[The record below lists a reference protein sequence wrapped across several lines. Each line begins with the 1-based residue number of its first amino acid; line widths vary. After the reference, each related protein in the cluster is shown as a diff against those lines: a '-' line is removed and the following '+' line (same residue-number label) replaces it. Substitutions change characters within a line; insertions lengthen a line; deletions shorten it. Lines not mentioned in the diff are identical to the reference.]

1 MRHTVLILLIAA
13 SAAAASAQTAAK
25 PAAPSAAKPATT
37 ATATAK
43 PTATKSTAAST
54 KLPAGVPAVQGPVQT
69 AFSLKYQEIKIGTGA
84 VAEPN
89 KLYKVHYTGWL
100 ASDGR
105 KFDSSYDHRTPV
117 VDADKKP
124 VLDADGKQKLSDP
137 QPLVFPQGYG
147 RLIPGWDQGFNGMKI
162 GGKRRL
168 FIPWQLAYGAKG
180 RQTND
185 PKNPGIPAMA
195 DLIFDVELIEV
206 TDLTM
211 PANHPA
217 TTGTAKPAGT
227 TVTPATP
234 ATAATPASPSA
245 PATPTTPATPAAP
258 ATPATP
264 AQPQSK

>member
-25 PAAPSAAKPATT
+25 PMTTATTTAKSTTSAAKSNAV
-37 ATATAK
+37 
-43 PTATKSTAAST
+43 AASN
-54 KLPAGVPAVQGPVQT
+54 KLPAGVPAVQGPVLT
-69 AFSLKYQEIKIGTGA
+69 AFSLKYQEIKIGTGTE
-84 VAEPN
+84 AEPN

-137 QPLVFPQGYG
+137 QPLTFPQGFG
-147 RLIPGWDQGFNGMKI
+147 RLIPGWDQGFNGMRI

-180 RQTND
+180 RTTND
-185 PKNPGIPAMA
+185 PKNPGIPAKA
-195 DLIFDVELIEV
+195 DLIFDVELVDI
-206 TDLTM
+206 TDIPQSASHTT
-211 PANHPA
+211 

-227 TVTPATP
+227 T
-234 ATAATPASPSA
+234 
-245 PATPTTPATPAAP
+245 ATPAAP
-258 ATPATP
+258 ATTATPAAPASPATPSAPATP